1 MALDKHGRT
10 QRYPEFVRQVCY
22 SFFLMVPATVG
33 QEYEWDSLGLE
44 KGQGLMSA
52 RDGIVTAYQDTI
64 YTVSY

>member
-1 MALDKHGRT
+1 
-10 QRYPEFVRQVCY
+10 
-22 SFFLMVPATVG
+22 MVPATVG